1 MSKAPETK
9 ERPILMNAPMVR
21 AVLDGTKTQTRQIS
35 RFCPMRAR
43 GQTLRRW
50 QASSASSNGRAT
62 KRAKHQ
68 PPTPAVY
75 RCPFGVPGTRLWVR
89 ETLAAQGTGV
99 GSGLI
104 RIKDRIRQAYM
115 ADMESRSCC

>member
-35 RFCPMRAR
+35 
-43 GQTLRRW
+43 
-50 QASSASSNGRAT
+50 
-62 KRAKHQ
+62 KHQ

-89 ETLAAQGTGV
+89 ETWAAQGTGV